1 MPQYMLD
8 PPPAAPVSA
17 HQKKPPRLSLDAPGA
32 ALLHRLSTCQT
43 VSVPVGYRGLGLVPG
58 LKDSSEVPPTLVTQ
72 GCDGGS
78 STARPV
84 VPSDRVQEKAP
95 VSPAAPNMRC
105 PCEAIFSKTTFSA
118 CT

>member
-1 MPQYMLD
+1 MPRYMRD
-8 PPPAAPVSA
+8 PPPPAPVSA
-17 HQKKPPRLSLDAPGA
+17 HQKKPPRLSLDAAGA
-32 ALLHRLSTCQT
+32 ALLHRLSTFQT
-43 VSVPVGYRGLGLVPG
+43 VSVPVGDRGLGVVAG
-58 LKDSSEVPPTLVTQ
+58 VKDSSEGPPTLVTQ

-84 VPSDRVQEKAP
+84 VPSDRMQEKAP
-95 VSPAAPNMRC
+95 VSPSAPNMLC